1 MLPTIRAFFTVHLED
16 HTPVL
21 LLINEILLS
30 RQTLMQA
37 NQGADAMVKILFI
50 LTGEETIIL
59 RQ

>member
-30 RQTLMQA
+30 LQTLMQV
-37 NQGADAMVKILFI
+37 NQDADAMVKILFI
-50 LTGEETIIL
+50 PIGEETIIL

>member
-16 HTPVL
+16 HTPAL
-21 LLINEILLS
+21 LLINEISLF

-37 NQGADAMVKILFI
+37 NQDADAMVKILFI
-50 LTGEETIIL
+50 QIGEEKIIL

>member
-1 MLPTIRAFFTVHLED
+1 MLPTIQAFFTVHLEED
-16 HTPVL
+16 TNVL

-30 RQTLMQA
+30 RQSLMQA

-50 LTGEETIIL
+50 QIGEEKIIL

>member
-1 MLPTIRAFFTVHLED
+1 MLPTIQAFFTVHLED
-16 HTPVL
+16 HMPVL

-37 NQGADAMVKILFI
+37 NQDADAMVKILFI